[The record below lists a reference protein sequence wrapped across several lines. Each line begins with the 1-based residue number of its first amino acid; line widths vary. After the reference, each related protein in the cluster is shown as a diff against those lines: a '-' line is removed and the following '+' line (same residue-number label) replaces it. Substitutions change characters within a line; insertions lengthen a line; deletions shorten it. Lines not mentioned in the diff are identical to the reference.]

1 MLFRPAYPPRQDRIQ
16 KSDRSS
22 ISVPAFMSSSLGSLV
37 ARARHPTY
45 SRQAVSSVVR
55 ISSEGDPLTHMERD
69 ISILTS
75 SSHPVRPHGRD
86 SSQRREERQETR
98 ADSYELFLFELLDPT
113 EGICSEPSAIERI
126 ALLDFEY
133 LSSAHRSCPIKDCLW
148 PLLAH
153 SSLGE
158 SPLLLSYGRKRSELP
173 GCGFLSSEMERALI
187 TRQESKPAVGQRR
200 VDPRVKGSPSQSVHQ
215 SVAGAWLRAGL
226 CLLLLIDSNELAI
239 ELVFLFF
246 FLVLEADSGRRRSAT
261 RWEISE
267 EVGIGKCSIG
277 TWEQLKAELKA
288 QFLPVSDRLVD
299 FKYLGARSRTGG
311 KGPRQ
316 ARGPERCRNVEEEGR
331 GQLLNTIKGT
341 MSESSRGGAC
351 FTPLHRGHGKRTR
364 QSGLSRH
371 GGIAQVSDSVASL
384 TPGFVRRG
392 DGLGRAQ
399 SSSLA
404 LDLPCTESPAE
415 MKGGIASP
423 IQSFVSRDLSDSGGV
438 ESLLCFPVRSVAL

>member
-1 MLFRPAYPPRQDRIQ
+1 
-16 KSDRSS
+16 
-22 ISVPAFMSSSLGSLV
+22 MSSSLGSLV

-133 LSSAHRSCPIKDCLW
+133 LSSA
-148 PLLAH
+148 
-153 SSLGE
+153 
-158 SPLLLSYGRKRSELP
+158 
-173 GCGFLSSEMERALI
+173 
-187 TRQESKPAVGQRR
+187 Q
-200 VDPRVKGSPSQSVHQ
+200 
-215 SVAGAWLRAGL
+215 
-226 CLLLLIDSNELAI
+226 
-239 ELVFLFF
+239 
-246 FLVLEADSGRRRSAT
+246 EADSGRRRSAT

-316 ARGPERCRNVEEEGR
+316 ARGPERCRNVEEEVRQAHQR
-331 GQLLNTIKGT
+331 GKTT
-341 MSESSRGGAC
+341 ESS
-351 FTPLHRGHGKRTR
+351 P
-364 QSGLSRH
+364 
-371 GGIAQVSDSVASL
+371 
-384 TPGFVRRG
+384 P
-392 DGLGRAQ
+392 
-399 SSSLA
+399 
-404 LDLPCTESPAE
+404 
-415 MKGGIASP
+415 
-423 IQSFVSRDLSDSGGV
+423 
-438 ESLLCFPVRSVAL
+438 